1 MIWALLIGSALA
13 CPDPA
18 QSLLNAEAA
27 VVEAR
32 LDDADA
38 ALGDFD
44 EALGCA
50 GWQDADVLARA
61 WLAEAV
67 LRTFEGDELA
77 AREAFAA
84 ARRASS
90 TTWVSAYGD
99 PLKEVWLS
107 AEDPPERGTLA
118 SSVELPSEWT
128 WVDGEAVELPIEV
141 AAGLHAIQIIPL
153 AGKTRYGRMVV
164 VSEGKDLRLLLDDV
178 DLEPPDPF
186 GIAKAKAKA
195 DAEAAAL
202 VAEHPGL
209 QLGDRVFLVAAG
221 GTAVL
226 AGVSAVVASRQ
237 PAVQESAQTLAD
249 LERSRAVQVG
259 AGGLTYAALAGIA
272 GLLSVQFMFGR
283 KAAGG
288 AE

>member
-1 MIWALLIGSALA
+1 MIWALWFSSALA
-13 CPDPA
+13 CPDPV
-18 QSLLNAEAA
+18 QTLLDAEQA

-38 ALGDFD
+38 ALGAFD
-44 EALGCA
+44 ESLGCA
-50 GWQDADVLARA
+50 GWQDSEALARA

-67 LRTFEGDELA
+67 LRTFEGDEDA
-77 AREAFAA
+77 AAEAFAA

-90 TTWVSAYGD
+90 STWVPAYGE
-99 PLKEVWLS
+99 PLKEVWLA
-107 AEDPPERGTLA
+107 AEDPPETGTLA

-153 AGKTRYGRMVV
+153 AGNPRYGRMVV
-164 VSEGKDLRLLLDDV
+164 VSPDKDLRLLLDDI
-178 DLEPPDPF
+178 DLTPPDHF
-186 GIAKAKAKA
+186 GMAKAQA
-195 DAEAAAL
+195 DALAA
-202 VAEHPGL
+202 EPQKTGL
-209 QLGDRVFLVAAG
+209 QLGDRVYFVAAG

-237 PAVQESAQTLAD
+237 PGRQESAETLTQ
-249 LERSRAVQVG
+249 LERSRALQVG
-259 AGGLTYAALAGIA
+259 AGGLTYAALVGTA
-272 GLLSVQFMFGR
+272 GLVGVQFVLGR
-283 KAAGG
+283 KTSGG